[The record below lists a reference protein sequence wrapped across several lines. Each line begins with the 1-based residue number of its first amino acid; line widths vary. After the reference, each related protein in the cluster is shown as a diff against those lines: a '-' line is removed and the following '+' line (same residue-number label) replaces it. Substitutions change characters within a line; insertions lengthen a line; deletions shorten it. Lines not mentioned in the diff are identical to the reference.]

1 MLLSR
6 HTKRREFIAALGG
19 AAAWPVVAR
28 AQQPAMPV
36 IGYFA
41 TGSREESMGVGALPA
56 FHQGLM
62 ETGYAEGKNV
72 TIEYRWADG
81 RTDELQGLAEEL
93 VGRRVAVIVAAT
105 PTARAARAATTT
117 IPIVSF
123 FGGDPVKS
131 GLVAS
136 MNRPGGNLTGVA
148 AFAYSL
154 GAKRFEILRELVHR
168 TDLIAVLSNSNNAVS
183 DSATDRQEVEAAAR
197 SAGQQ
202 ILIQNASSERDFDA
216 AFAAMAQ
223 RRASALLVMADP
235 YFSRHAEQL
244 VALAARHA
252 IPAMYEWREMA
263 LAGGLMS
270 YGSSFADGNRQV
282 GIYTGKVLKGAKPAD
297 LPVMQ
302 AVKVEL
308 VLNLKTAKAQG
319 ITFPLSLLGRADE
332 VIE

>member
-1 MLLSR
+1 
-6 HTKRREFIAALGG
+6 
-19 AAAWPVVAR
+19 
-28 AQQPAMPV
+28 MPV
-36 IGYFA
+36 IGYFGA
-41 TGSREESMGVGALPA
+41 GSRDEQGFAALAA
-56 FHQGLM
+56 FRQGLK
-62 ETGYAEGKNV
+62 ETGYVEGENV
-72 TIEYRWADG
+72 TIEYRWAEG
-81 RTDELQGLAEEL
+81 RNDRLPEMAEAL
-93 VGRRVAVIVAAT
+93 VGRRVAVIVGGT
-105 PTARAARAATTT
+105 PTARAARAATAT

-123 FGGDPVKS
+123 FGGDPIKS

-136 MNRPGGNLTGVA
+136 MNRPGGNVTGVA

-154 GAKRFEILRELVHR
+154 GAKRFEILREVVHE
-168 TDLIAVLSNSNNAVS
+168 TNLIAVLNNPNNPVP

-197 SAGQQ
+197 SVGQQ
-202 ILIQNASSERDFDA
+202 ILILNASSEGDFDP
-216 AFAAMAQ
+216 AFAAIAQ
-223 RRASALLVMADP
+223 RSASALLVMADP
-235 YFSRHAEQL
+235 YLSRHAEQL

-252 IPAMYEWREMA
+252 IPAIYEWREMA
-263 LAGGLMS
+263 VAGGLMS

-282 GIYTGKVLKGAKPAD
+282 GIYTGKVLKGANPAD